1 MHGVPLPQSCSSAK
15 AESMAAKG
23 EAVWVETESKPT
35 IQLTKPWS
43 PKGMFYRWRENHM
56 QTIDQALAKL
66 QTSRFRAKFHLTQKD
81 RDYITEKGMDTIRSH
96 AENFIATRLAPS
108 EIPNDGKQT
117 PMRGHPVFLAQ
128 HACACCCRGCLEK
141 WYRIPK
147 GRELTEDQQRR
158 IVNLLMTWI
167 CREYEKTGGFYG
179 KEKDRRY
186 ADFGAE
192 TEKEDG
198 DRHD

>member
-1 MHGVPLPQSCSSAK
+1 MIENTHAAESFDALFARLATSEFRRRFRLK
-15 AESMAAKG
+15 AEDIAYI
-23 EAVWVETESKPT
+23 ER
-35 IQLTKPWS
+35 
-43 PKGMFYRWRENHM
+43 KGME
-56 QTIDQALAKL
+56 
-66 QTSRFRAKFHLTQKD
+66 
-81 RDYITEKGMDTIRSH
+81 TIRRH
-96 AENFIATRLAPS
+96 AADFVRMRLAPAV
-108 EIPNDGKQT
+108 IPNDGRQT
-117 PMRGHPVFLAQ
+117 PMRGHPVFIAQ
-128 HACACCCRGCLEK
+128 HATACCCRGCLEK
-141 WYRIPK
+141 WYRVPK

-158 IVNLLMTWI
+158 IVNLLMAWI